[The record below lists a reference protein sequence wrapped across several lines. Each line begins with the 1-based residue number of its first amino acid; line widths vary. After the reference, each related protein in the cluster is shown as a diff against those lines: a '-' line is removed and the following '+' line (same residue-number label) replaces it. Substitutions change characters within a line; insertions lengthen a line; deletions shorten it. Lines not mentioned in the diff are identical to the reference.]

1 MREKGKVM
9 YTYISS
15 RTNPT
20 VQLLASLQKK
30 KYRTEEGLFL
40 IEGRKLCRE
49 ACGRCRV
56 RYAVVR
62 EGNDK
67 EELLGICKESG
78 GEIIVLSEGAFAKIS
93 VDDASD
99 GIIFAAE
106 TDNSC
111 DDTFAGEK
119 IVILDS
125 VRDPGNVGTII
136 RSAAAFGFDRVIL
149 CSCADIYNPKTVRAT
164 MGALFKMNFTVTDD
178 LCNIAEGL
186 LGEGRRIIA
195 AALGESALT
204 LGESPLFSSDCVV
217 IGNEGHGVSEKT
229 LSCCTDVIKIPM
241 TGKTESLNAAI
252 AASVIMWEQSK
263 A

>member
-1 MREKGKVM
+1 M

-15 RTNPT
+15 RTNST

-30 KYRTEEGLFL
+30 KFRNETGLFL
-40 IEGRKLCRE
+40 VEGRKLCKE
-49 ACGRCRV
+49 AVGRCKV
-56 RYAVVR
+56 RYAILL
-62 EGNDK
+62 EGKDK
-67 EELLGICKESG
+67 DEKMLSLCRESG
-78 GEIIVLSEGAFAKIS
+78 GEIIILSESAFAKIS
-93 VDDASD
+93 VDEAPD
-99 GIIFAAE
+99 GIAFAAE
-106 TDNSC
+106 TVDNTENC
-111 DDTFAGEK
+111 FNGER

-164 MGALFKMNFTVTDD
+164 MGALFKMNFTVTGD
-178 LCNIAEGL
+178 LCNIAESL
-186 LGEGRRIIA
+186 KREHRRIIA

-204 LGESPLFSSDCVV
+204 LGISPLLASDCVV
-217 IGNEGHGVSEKT
+217 IGNEGHGVSEET
-229 LSCCTDVIKIPM
+229 LAFCTDVIKIPM
-241 TGKTESLNAAI
+241 TDKTESLNAAI